1 MLIETKQIKDIERA
15 TYNPRVELQ
24 PGDAEFESL
33 KRSIQDYGMLIPIIW
48 NKQTNR
54 VVGGHQRLSVEEHLG
69 RTEVDVSVVD
79 LDETREKE
87 LNLIL
92 NKAQGA
98 WDDVKL
104 QELLNNLGDRAE
116 ETGFTLPEI
125 TALQSSTED
134 ALDETFLEEELSAI
148 EETFNVTLEFDNKD
162 KEDVLGYIQQN
173 GKEPLVE
180 MMIELAESEEG

>member
-1 MLIETKQIKDIERA
+1 
-15 TYNPRVELQ
+15 
-24 PGDAEFESL
+24 
-33 KRSIQDYGMLIPIIW
+33 MLIPIIW
-48 NKQTNR
+48 NKRTNR

-69 RTEVDVSVVD
+69 RAEVDVSVVD

-125 TALQSSTED
+125 TALQSSIED
-134 ALDETFLEEELSAI
+134 ALDETFLERQGAAGGDDDR
-148 EETFNVTLEFDNKD
+148 TGRK
-162 KEDVLGYIQQN
+162 
-173 GKEPLVE
+173 
-180 MMIELAESEEG
+180 